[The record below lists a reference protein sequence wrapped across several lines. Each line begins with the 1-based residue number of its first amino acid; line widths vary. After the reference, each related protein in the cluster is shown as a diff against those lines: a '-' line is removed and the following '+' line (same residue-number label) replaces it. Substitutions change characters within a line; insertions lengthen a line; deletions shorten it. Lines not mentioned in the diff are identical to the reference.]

1 MQTAG
6 GRSRNWDKERKI
18 NTPQT
23 VLSLFNHCQLI
34 HKLRRDSQ
42 ARRLKLTQSAV
53 QEGRTWQAERY
64 VLSQNHIFPQE
75 EVHTRSTSEV
85 IVRCWWLAGWNLLPP
100 PFLSP
105 PPTVFCF
112 SFTSCELGTFNSHM
126 DRQPNTLQ
134 TDSSFLF
141 DGDRKWPFVV
151 YFPWDNP
158 SYSKDALVRAICF
171 CSSLWYWDIYVIT
184 FFLLLVNTLLFIISF
199 FAHENTRKLNWK
211 QNKSPCHRQTWNFS
225 LFVCVC
231 WGHICIS
238 ISLHD
243 SIWTPLAMYILKTI
257 QLAKSLEYIAF

>member
-34 HKLRRDSQ
+34 HKLRRDSE
-42 ARRLKLTQSAV
+42 ARRLKLTQSGV
-53 QEGRTWQAERY
+53 QEGRTPQAERY

-126 DRQPNTLQ
+126 DRQRQPNTLQ

-141 DGDRKWPFVV
+141 DVNRKWPFVV
-151 YFPWDNP
+151 YFREIIPHIL
-158 SYSKDALVRAICF
+158 KMHL
-171 CSSLWYWDIYVIT
+171 CSSSLRWLCSCEGHMFLQQSLILRHLRHR
-184 FFLLLVNTLLFIISF
+184 FFFSSRKHSALYHFLF
-199 FAHENTRKLNWK
+199 
-211 QNKSPCHRQTWNFS
+211 
-225 LFVCVC
+225 
-231 WGHICIS
+231 
-238 ISLHD
+238 LH
-243 SIWTPLAMYILKTI
+243 MKILGN
-257 QLAKSLEYIAF
+257 